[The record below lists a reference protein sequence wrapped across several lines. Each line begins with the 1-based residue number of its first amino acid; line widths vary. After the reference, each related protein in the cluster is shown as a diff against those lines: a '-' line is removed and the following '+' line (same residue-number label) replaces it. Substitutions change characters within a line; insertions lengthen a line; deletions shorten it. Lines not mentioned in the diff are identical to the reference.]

1 MLASHSKVSDVGN
14 ATDLPV
20 TSHTNLLHHHTPFA
34 VPTGQ
39 KPDKSF
45 ALPTSLTPLTSPKV
59 MLQVVLEGVTKTTFL
74 SGQASIKSKIC
85 YRFVTVFVKPLVVLG
100 DVWQIITPF
109 LMVS

>member
-45 ALPTSLTPLTSPKV
+45 ALPTSPKV
-59 MLQVVLEGVTKTTFL
+59 M
-74 SGQASIKSKIC
+74 SGKH
-85 YRFVTVFVKPLVVLG
+85 
-100 DVWQIITPF
+100 QIED
-109 LMVS
+109 L

>member
-59 MLQVVLEGVTKTTFL
+59 MLQVVLEGDVR
-74 SGQASIKSKIC
+74 QASNR
-85 YRFVTVFVKPLVVLG
+85 RFVIDLL
-100 DVWQIITPF
+100 QF
-109 LMVS
+109 LLNLWWC